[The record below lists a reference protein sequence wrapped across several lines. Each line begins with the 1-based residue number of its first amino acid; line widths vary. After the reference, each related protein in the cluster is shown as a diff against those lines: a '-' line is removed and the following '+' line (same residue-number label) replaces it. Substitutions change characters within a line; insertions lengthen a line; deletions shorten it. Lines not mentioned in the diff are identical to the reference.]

1 MTHLKN
7 DMFKL
12 AGQIDNVL
20 KISGT
25 TLEAKRRIVANFNP
39 LFYVFGYKLQQKPW
53 LTYEEMYA
61 NSN

>member
-1 MTHLKN
+1 MTSLKS

-12 AGQIDNVL
+12 SSQIDSVI

-25 TLEAKRRIVANFNP
+25 SLESKRRIVENFNP

-53 LTYEEMYA
+53 LTYGEMYG
-61 NSN
+61 NQD